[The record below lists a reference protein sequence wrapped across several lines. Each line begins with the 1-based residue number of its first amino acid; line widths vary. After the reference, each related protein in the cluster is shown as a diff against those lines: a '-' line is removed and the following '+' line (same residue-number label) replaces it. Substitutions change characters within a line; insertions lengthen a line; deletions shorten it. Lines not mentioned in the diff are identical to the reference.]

1 VPAPNVVIR
10 FVEKFP
16 EPAFQKLQREIFARL
31 ETHSS
36 EFTSAIR
43 AEPLAGS
50 TNRALLLPPMVR
62 FGAYS
67 DQELVGW
74 TYGWF
79 QRPDRFCMANSGVIP
94 SCRRLGIYSRLV
106 EAIVAHASAAGAGT
120 IHSWHSVLNTP
131 VIIAKLKLGFI
142 IEGTHFSDHLGLQV
156 EVVRHIS
163 QARRDIFR
171 SRVLPFAWPSDI

>member
-1 VPAPNVVIR
+1 MPAPNVVIR

-16 EPAFQKLQREIFARL
+16 EPAFQKLQREIFAPL
-31 ETHSS
+31 EICSS
-36 EFTSAIR
+36 EFTSAVE
-43 AEPLAGS
+43 AQPLARS
-50 TNRALLLPPMVR
+50 THDGLLLPPMVR

-94 SCRRLGIYSRLV
+94 THRRLRIYSQLV
-106 EAIVAHASAAGAGT
+106 EAIIAYACAHGAGT

-131 VIIAKLKLGFI
+131 VIIAKLKLGFL

-156 EVVRHIS
+156 ELVRHTS

-171 SRVLPFAWPSDI
+171 TRALPFAWPSDA